1 MTTPKA
7 AGCDG
12 TSAVGES
19 RTGNPRRIR
28 WSTDR
33 SLLSAGLVSIHFA
46 KLQARR
52 RDQAAQRMLR
62 KVASVPRDAVK
73 VAIRNS
79 PRQGV
84 LGLQV
89 KASDSVAPRETRRL
103 STAKPAGRSVIRITS
118 ISICSAILLIEGSA
132 LANNRGGHHRAAATF
147 NLMRNS
153 CRLVH

>member
-1 MTTPKA
+1 
-7 AGCDG
+7 
-12 TSAVGES
+12 
-19 RTGNPRRIR
+19 
-28 WSTDR
+28 
-33 SLLSAGLVSIHFA
+33 
-46 KLQARR
+46 
-52 RDQAAQRMLR
+52 MLR

-89 KASDSVAPRETRRL
+89 RL
-103 STAKPAGRSVIRITS
+103 LTLSRLVKRDVFSTAKPAGRSVIRITS

-147 NLMRNS
+147 NT
-153 CRLVH
+153 